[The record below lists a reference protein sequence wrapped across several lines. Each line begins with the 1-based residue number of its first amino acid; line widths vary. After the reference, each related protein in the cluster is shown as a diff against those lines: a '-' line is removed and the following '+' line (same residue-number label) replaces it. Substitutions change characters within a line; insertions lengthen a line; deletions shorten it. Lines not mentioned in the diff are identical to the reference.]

1 MSDTIY
7 ALATPPGRSG
17 VAVVRI
23 SGPDA
28 RAALAALTGRDPPK
42 PRVATLR
49 RLVDG
54 DGVAIDDALVLWF
67 PAPHSF
73 TGEDVVELHLHG
85 GPAVIAAALAAL
97 GAQHGLR
104 LAEAGEFTRRAFD
117 NDKLDLAQVE
127 GLADLIAAETEM
139 QRRQALRQAEGELS
153 RRLDSWR
160 ADLTRVLARLEAYI
174 DFPDEDLPQP
184 LLASI
189 ELEIEQIGAA
199 LEKELAG
206 HAAERLRDGLTIA
219 ILGAPNVGKSSIIN
233 KLAQREAAIVSS
245 IAGTT
250 RDVIEVRMDVAGY
263 PVTLADTAGLR
274 ATADEIEA
282 EGVRRALARAEHADL
297 KLLVF
302 DGGAWPA
309 IDPETA
315 KLIDADAICVLNKAD
330 LLTEPEPIAIEGRA
344 VLKLSCKTGLG
355 LEALVGAIAAAAQDA
370 MERATG
376 GAELLTRARHRAAV
390 AEAKAALDRARGAG
404 QLELKSE
411 DLRLAV
417 RAIGRI
423 TGRVDVEEVLDLI
436 FREFC
441 IGK

>member
-1 MSDTIY
+1 MSGSTIY

-28 RAALAALTGRDPPK
+28 RAALAALTARNLPK
-42 PRVATLR
+42 PRVATLQ
-49 RLVDG
+49 RLVDY
-54 DGVAIDDALVLWF
+54 DGIAIDDALVLWF

-73 TGEDVVELHLHG
+73 TGEDVAELHLHG
-85 GPAVIAAALAAL
+85 GPAVIAATLAALAAQ
-97 GAQHGLR
+97 GGLR
-104 LAEAGEFTRRAFD
+104 LAAPGEFTRRAFD

-127 GLADLIAAETEM
+127 GIADLIAAETEM
-139 QRRQALRQAEGELS
+139 QRRQALRQS
-153 RRLDSWR
+153 RGQIGAWLDEER
-160 ADLTRVLARLEAYI
+160 ATLLRVLARLEAYI
-174 DFPDEDLPQP
+174 DFPDEDLPEQ
-184 LLASI
+184 LYFSI
-189 ELEIEQIGAA
+189 NEEIRELTNVLGETLRDRSGEI
-199 LEKELAG
+199 
-206 HAAERLRDGLTIA
+206 LRDGLEIA
-219 ILGAPNVGKSSIIN
+219 ILGAPNAGKSSILN
-233 KLAQREAAIVSS
+233 SLSRRDAAIVSS

-250 RDVIEVRMDVAGY
+250 RDVIEVRMDIGGF

-302 DGGAWPA
+302 DGAQWPS
-309 IDPETA
+309 IDAETA
-315 KLIDADAICVLNKAD
+315 KLIDDQAICVVNKAD
-330 LLTEPEPIAIEGRA
+330 LLREQEPVAVAGRA
-344 VLKLSCKTGLG
+344 ALKLSCRTGLG
-355 LEALVGAIAAAAQDA
+355 LESLVAEIADRAIVTMGHGLGA
-370 MERATG
+370 TV
-376 GAELLTRARHRAAV
+376 TRARHRQAME
-390 AEAKAALDRARGAG
+390 EAKVALDRALAAR
-404 QLELKSE
+404 QPELKAE
-411 DLRLAV
+411 DLRLAA